1 MDALA
6 IVESELA
13 FVQSFYDR
21 AAAPFLLTLH
31 QIEHHLD
38 PFPTIDYQSGEPEY
52 DTEWSDARKSL
63 NLLGGCVLAL
73 VEVVFKGYC
82 KQFFL
87 EAIENW
93 ETLVKK
99 QKGSSWFAKYKST
112 FGSFGIDWDA
122 SGADLALV
130 EQVFVTRNDTMHQDS
145 LWMLGAILQSKSHFE
160 KYPDSAFANPIDLVA
175 MTDENGEQVGPLHI
189 EINRDHIAQSI
200 AEITTL
206 CRYIEAN
213 PDGQALRFSGA

>member
-1 MDALA
+1 MDILA
-6 IVESELA
+6 ILESELA
-13 FVQSFYDR
+13 FIQGFYDR

-31 QIEHHLD
+31 QIEHHLGQ
-38 PFPTIDYQSGEPEY
+38 FPIIDHESGEPEY
-52 DTEWSDARKSL
+52 DGEWSEARKSL

-73 VEVVFKGYC
+73 LEVAFKGYC
-82 KQFFL
+82 KQFFR
-87 EAIENW
+87 EAVEGW
-93 ETLVKK
+93 ETVLNRH
-99 QKGSSWFAKYKST
+99 KGSWFAKYKGAFDSL
-112 FGSFGIDWDA
+112 GIDWDA

-130 EQVFVTRNDTMHQDS
+130 EQVFLTRNDAMHQDG
-145 LWMLGAILQSKSHFE
+145 LWLILQSETHFE